1 MNDLLSVPAVLL
13 LYPAFVA
20 AGTRLQLGLRPAL
33 REKPGQGVFT
43 RSAAAGFGVLFLIGL
58 WLTGPDPSLPERAA
72 HLGLLLGCEA
82 LVLVSLFCVSE
93 SGRRFYLMSLIDRE
107 RELRLS
113 SLKDHYG
120 RREMLNRRL
129 DRLTTWHVLARKD
142 QRWFL
147 RRQSAWWYSL
157 FFYGWG
163 RLLGYKW
170 FDR

>member
-1 MNDLLSVPAVLL
+1 MTDFLSVLAVLL

-20 AGTRLQLGLRPAL
+20 AVTRLQLLLLPAM

-43 RSAAAGFGVLFLIGL
+43 RSAAAGFVVLMLLGL
-58 WLTGPDPSLPERAA
+58 WLTGPEPSLAERAA

-107 RELRLS
+107 KELRLS
-113 SLKDHYG
+113 SLKDRYG
-120 RREMLNRRL
+120 RREMLDRRL
-129 DRLTTWHVLARKD
+129 DRLTAWNVLAKKD
-142 QRWFL
+142 HRWFL
-147 RRQSAWWYSL
+147 RRRSAWWYSL
-157 FFYGWG
+157 FFFRWG

>member
-1 MNDLLSVPAVLL
+1 MTDFLSVLAVLL
-13 LYPAFVA
+13 LYPGFVA
-20 AGTRLQLGLRPAL
+20 AATRLQLAMIPAW
-33 REKPGQGVFT
+33 REQPGQGVFT
-43 RSAAAGFGVLFLIGL
+43 RSAAAGFVVLMLLGL
-58 WLTGPDPSLPERAA
+58 WLTGPEPSHAERAA

-113 SLKDHYG
+113 SLKDRYG
-120 RREMLNRRL
+120 RREMLDRRL
-129 DRLTTWHVLARKD
+129 DRLTAWNVLARKN

-147 RRQSAWWYSL
+147 RRRSAWWYSL
-157 FFYGWG
+157 FFFGWG